1 MDIGLSLVNGQL
13 LTSIFQTVHFHV
25 SIKSKFICSVLT
37 FYLSVV
43 TRCSNPDAMIFDS
56 HFDQSLQYSVSL
68 MSGRFSPSSMPFHT
82 LRTAICVTARLMIVP
97 PS

>member
-1 MDIGLSLVNGQL
+1 MGIGLSLINGQL

-25 SIKSKFICSVLT
+25 SIKSKCIRSVLI
-37 FYLSVV
+37 FHLSVV
-43 TRCSNPDAMIFDS
+43 TRCSNSDAMIFDS
-56 HFDQSLQYSVSL
+56 HFDQSLQYSVSV
-68 MSGRFSPSSMPFHT
+68 MSRRFSPSSMPFHT